1 MVCTDCWTQ
10 RLILNLPEKILQDT
24 IATMARNEPLAILEL
39 PEDSRLFT
47 PIKRVTDGGPIEAAL
62 AACLWIA
69 RYRPRALRSIET
81 SGMNELRPLCH
92 KFLAEIE
99 SGPWPSETVVLAK
112 QCLKFFVGWNTR
124 ELKDL
129 AEMSEAVKEIAEIAQ
144 ALAARL
150 KEKLARAPL
159 P

>member
-39 PEDSRLFT
+39 PEDSRLFI

-69 RYRPRALRSIET
+69 RYRSRALRSIET

-92 KFLAEIE
+92 KFLAEMA
-99 SGPWPSETVVLAK
+99 SGGPWPSETGALARRCLEFFTGRNLGVLEVIAK
-112 QCLKFFVGWNTR
+112 ESPMMR
-124 ELKDL
+124 
-129 AEMSEAVKEIAEIAQ
+129 EIAQ